1 MSDDIPRGLSEKLIL
16 FRVVHRVTGELLTV
30 DQRTFDPALHD
41 ALDPIP
47 EEAGHY
53 VARRSSPST

>member
-16 FRVVHRVTGELLTV
+16 FRGIDRATGQVITV

-47 EEAGHY
+47 PEAAY
-53 VARRSSPST
+53 YARR

>member
-47 EEAGHY
+47 PEAAY
-53 VARRSSPST
+53 YARR